1 MKMDRERVERIISK
15 YLGGIFFFNTI
26 IDVNDDYCIT
36 FYGEEKSVER
46 TFAEFLTAARELL
59 HPLFLNRFESEV
71 TVENLKTCYRED
83 RSLRAEFLMLNK
95 EDGQY
100 HWFRARLIPI
110 DDGTGHEVFFL
121 NALPVDDVVKRNEET
136 RSEMFNKAVI
146 DRLLYNYI
154 LVYVIDLS
162 NGMSRLVYSTE
173 GDNYDVYAKTF
184 KSHLDMMKDLKSTYV
199 SDDFILPFER
209 FMDYDYIKKQ
219 LDSDKDRLVL
229 IFRDKNGTAFEMLV
243 SKYPEYADDY
253 PLVIFSLK
261 ELS

>member
-1 MKMDRERVERIISK
+1 MKMNRERVEKIISK

-36 FYGEEKSVER
+36 FYGEEKSAER
-46 TFAEFLTAARELL
+46 TFAEFLTEARELV
-59 HPLFLNRFESEV
+59 HPLFLNRFESEMNLD
-71 TVENLKTCYRED
+71 NLKACYRES
-83 RSLRAEFLMLNK
+83 RILRAELLIQNG

-100 HWFRARLIPI
+100 HWYRGRLVPI
-110 DDGTGHEVFFL
+110 DDGTGHMVFFL
-121 NALPVDDVVKRNEET
+121 NAIIVDDDVRRNEEN

-173 GDNYDVYAKTF
+173 GDEYDVYAKAF
-184 KSHLDMMKDLKSTYV
+184 KSHLDMMKDLKNTYV
-199 SDDFILPFER
+199 SDDFLTPFER
-209 FMDYDYIKKQ
+209 FMDYGYIKKQ

>member
-1 MKMDRERVERIISK
+1 MKMDRARVENIISK
-15 YLGGIFFFNTI
+15 YLGSIFFFNTI

-46 TFAEFLTAARELL
+46 TFAEFLAKARELV

-71 TVENLKTCYRED
+71 TVENLKTCYREG
-83 RSLRAEFLMLNK
+83 RSIRAEVLMQNG

-100 HWFRARLIPI
+100 HWFRARIIPV
-110 DDGTGHEVFFL
+110 DDGTGHMVFFL
-121 NALPVDDVVKRNEET
+121 NALLVDDVVKKNEEN

-173 GDNYDVYAKTF
+173 GDDYDIYAKAF
-184 KSHLDMMKDLKSTYV
+184 KSHLDMMKDLNDTYV
-199 SDDFILPFER
+199 SEDFILPFER

-243 SKYPEYADDY
+243 SKYPEYEEDY